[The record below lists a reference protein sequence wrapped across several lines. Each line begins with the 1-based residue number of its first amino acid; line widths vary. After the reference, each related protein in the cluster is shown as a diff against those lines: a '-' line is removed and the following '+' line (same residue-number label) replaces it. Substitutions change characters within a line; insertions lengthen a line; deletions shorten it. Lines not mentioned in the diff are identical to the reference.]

1 MDAIDPRAALVA
13 AAGMRGETLA
23 GLSRW
28 LGRNAAYLQ
37 QYVKRGTPRVLPER
51 ERRRLV
57 DYLGVAETALGGPSS
72 SEAGVTRVRRLDVRA
87 AAGAGGLADDDP
99 VLGDV
104 AFDARLVATLGVR
117 ADALSLVRAQGDSM
131 EPLIRDG
138 DLMLVDGSDRAALG
152 RGGVHV
158 IRLDD
163 ALQVK
168 RLHRVADGFEI
179 SSENPAYPPVI
190 GRPDVIGRVVWL
202 ARGLDSDDDTDGH
215 VDRFLKPVPSG
226 DVLLQ
231 HVDDDHVDFEALTA
245 AAHSL
250 QHAGIDVLLFDVVA
264 FAEDDVPFPYLAGYA
279 CNDAVLVPQS
289 GDPVLDE
296 RAVEVYRLAFPE
308 REPIGVAATALALGG
323 GGVSTVC
330 LPVPGEPA

>member
-1 MDAIDPRAALVA
+1 MSRLPPEWEAHERTLIAWPSREERWDDVDEAAAEVAEIANAVADFEPVTVVADPDAVAEARALLSGEIALVEA
-13 AAGMRGETLA
+13 PIDDAWLRDSGAVVLPDRAIGFAFNGW
-23 GLSRW
+23 GGRW
-28 LGRNAAYLQ
+28 T
-37 QYVKRGTPRVLPER
+37 VDHDTTLPER
-51 ERRRLV
+51 VAELASVRLERSPLV
-57 DYLGVAETALGGPSS
+57 LEAGAFAITADHTLIAAESCLRNPNRNPGWTREQVEEELVARLGV
-72 SEAGVTRVRRLDVRA
+72 
-87 AAGAGGLADDDP
+87 
-99 VLGDV
+99 
-104 AFDARLVATLGVR
+104 
-117 ADALSLVRAQGDSM
+117 
-131 EPLIRDG
+131 
-138 DLMLVDGSDRAALG
+138 
-152 RGGVHV
+152 
-158 IRLDD
+158 
-163 ALQVK
+163 
-168 RLHRVADGFEI
+168 
-179 SSENPAYPPVI
+179 
-190 GRPDVIGRVVWL
+190 GRVVWL

>member
-1 MDAIDPRAALVA
+1 MSRLPPEWEAHERTLIAWPSREERWDDVDEAAAEVAEIANAVADFEPVTVIADPDAVAEARALLSGEIALVEA
-13 AAGMRGETLA
+13 PIDDAWLRDSGAVVLPDRAIGFAFNGW
-23 GLSRW
+23 GGRW
-28 LGRNAAYLQ
+28 T
-37 QYVKRGTPRVLPER
+37 VDHDTTLPER
-51 ERRRLV
+51 VAELASVRLERSPLV
-57 DYLGVAETALGGPSS
+57 LEAGAFAITADHTLIAAESCLRNPNRNPGWTREQVEEELVARLGV
-72 SEAGVTRVRRLDVRA
+72 
-87 AAGAGGLADDDP
+87 
-99 VLGDV
+99 
-104 AFDARLVATLGVR
+104 
-117 ADALSLVRAQGDSM
+117 
-131 EPLIRDG
+131 
-138 DLMLVDGSDRAALG
+138 
-152 RGGVHV
+152 
-158 IRLDD
+158 
-163 ALQVK
+163 
-168 RLHRVADGFEI
+168 
-179 SSENPAYPPVI
+179 
-190 GRPDVIGRVVWL
+190 GRVVWL